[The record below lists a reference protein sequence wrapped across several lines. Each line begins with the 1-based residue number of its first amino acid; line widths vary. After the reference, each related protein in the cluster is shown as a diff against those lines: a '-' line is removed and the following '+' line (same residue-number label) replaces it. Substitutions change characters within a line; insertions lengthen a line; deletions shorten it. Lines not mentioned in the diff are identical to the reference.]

1 MDRILII
8 VAFYFPEK
16 VAEDL
21 RNWGDSC
28 TTTLGPTTAL
38 FMLSGASVTDA
49 MAAATAAAM
58 LG

>member
-1 MDRILII
+1 MDRILIT
-8 VAFYFPEK
+8 VAFYFAEK

-38 FMLSGASVTDA
+38 FMLSGASVT
-49 MAAATAAAM
+49 AAAM